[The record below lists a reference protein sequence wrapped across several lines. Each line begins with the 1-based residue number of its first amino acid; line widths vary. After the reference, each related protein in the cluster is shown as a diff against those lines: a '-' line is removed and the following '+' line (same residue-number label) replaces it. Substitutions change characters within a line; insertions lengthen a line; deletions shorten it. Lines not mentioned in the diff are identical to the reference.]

1 MAKVFNEFVRRTIL
15 SKYDNLVALDD
26 PYLVLARLLKK
37 HDVTAIL
44 DAGASDGRV
53 TRKLLRQFPRATAY
67 AFEANPA
74 YTKSLEQ
81 AAAEDPRIIPQMVA
95 LSDVRGTI
103 ELNIAESPGVTSLFR
118 PAERFRQMHPSETG
132 IRKVERVGT
141 VPIDDWVRET
151 GEPSLELMKFDIQ
164 GAELRAMK
172 GGKKTLTEST
182 LVVYTEVFFNPMYE
196 GGAVFSE
203 IDLFLRSCGF
213 MLYNLYK
220 TRADA
225 KGMLDQCNAVY
236 VKPGQLGMA

>member
-1 MAKVFNEFVRRTIL
+1 MAKLFKELVRRTVL
-15 SKYDNLVALDD
+15 AKYDNLTALDD
-26 PYLVLARLLKK
+26 PYLVLARLLKGV
-37 HDVTAIL
+37 DVTGIL

-53 TRKLLRQFPRATAY
+53 TRKLLRRFPRATAY
-67 AFEANPA
+67 AFEANPLYRA
-74 YTKSLEQ
+74 ALEQ
-81 AAAEDPRIIPQMVA
+81 LAAEDSRVHPLMAA

-103 ELNIAESPGVTSLFR
+103 DLNIAESPGVTSLFQ
-118 PAERFRQMHPSETG
+118 PSERFRRMHPDETE
-132 IRKVERVGT
+132 ICKVQRVET
-141 VPIDDWVRET
+141 VPIDDWIRES
-151 GEPSLELMKFDIQ
+151 GVSAVELMKFDIQ

-172 GGKKTLTEST
+172 GGEKTLTEST

-225 KGMLDQCNAVY
+225 KGMLDQANAVY
-236 VKPGQLGMA
+236 VKAAELGLT